1 MPSPENFEITEL
13 LNPCEPN
20 PPFGEDPRQDSSPES
35 IYFRLKDARNAARA
49 IERMISQGDSGDK
62 VPDWD
67 TVASLSFELISLK
80 AKDLEAASYL
90 IEALAR
96 IKGFSGI
103 RDGFRLV
110 QKITEDFWDGLYP
123 LPDEEGLATKVGPI
137 NTLNGLEG
145 EGVLL
150 PAIRQIPI
158 TDYGSIKAFGY
169 GDWINITKL
178 EELDPESREKRIERG
193 APDPAEFRATVESTS
208 PDFFLNLF
216 EDIEECK
223 QAYKEMS
230 DVIDQ
235 KCGELILQSSAL
247 MNLFDD
253 ILSAISAFA
262 GEKLE
267 NARAV
272 SVINPDPN
280 SSTEETSNALEVI
293 TTGSSVGNV
302 GQIKT
307 RDDALRQLR
316 ILADFFLRTE
326 PHSPVSYAINQAVR
340 WGKLSL
346 PDLLSELIP
355 DLNAR
360 DYISKLTGV
369 KINTDNSGENTGN
382 LTETSVD

>member
-67 TVASLSFELISLK
+67 TVASLSFELISMK

-247 MNLFDD
+247 
-253 ILSAISAFA
+253 
-262 GEKLE
+262 
-267 NARAV
+267 
-272 SVINPDPN
+272 
-280 SSTEETSNALEVI
+280 
-293 TTGSSVGNV
+293 
-302 GQIKT
+302 
-307 RDDALRQLR
+307 
-316 ILADFFLRTE
+316 
-326 PHSPVSYAINQAVR
+326 
-340 WGKLSL
+340 SL
-346 PDLLSELIP
+346 IH
-355 DLNAR
+355 
-360 DYISKLTGV
+360 I
-369 KINTDNSGENTGN
+369 
-382 LTETSVD
+382 